1 MSEPMPGTPMT
12 NVERKQHL
20 QGAQKKAADAARA
33 DEINDSDFRAILRDG
48 QKLLRMSEKEFA
60 DELRV
65 SHPRLNRWLHGRDL
79 PHPVMRPG
87 IAAWVAH
94 KLSASAGKR

>member
-1 MSEPMPGTPMT
+1 MSEPMPGTSMT
-12 NVERKQHL
+12 NVEREQHL
-20 QGAQKKAADAARA
+20 QGAQKKAADAAKA
-33 DEINDSDFRAILRDG
+33 DEIKDSDFRAILRDG
-48 QKLLRMSEKEFA
+48 QKLLKMSEKEFA

-65 SHPRLNRWLHGRDL
+65 SHPRLKRWLHGKDL

-94 KLSASAGKR
+94 KLSASAGNE

>member
-12 NVERKQHL
+12 NFEREQHL
-20 QGAQKKAADAARA
+20 QAAQKKAADAAKA

-48 QKLLRMSEKEFA
+48 QKLLRMSEREFA

-65 SHPRLNRWLHGRDL
+65 SHPRLNRWLHGKDL
-79 PHPVMRPG
+79 PRRRVRKS
-87 IAAWVAH
+87 IVNWVVNQY
-94 KLSASAGKR
+94 STRMGT

>member
-1 MSEPMPGTPMT
+1 MSKPMPDTSRT
-12 NVERKQHL
+12 NVEREQ
-20 QGAQKKAADAARA
+20 QFQAVQKKAADAARA
-33 DEINDSDFRAILRDG
+33 EEIKDSDFRTILRDG
-48 QKLLRMSEKEFA
+48 QKLLKMSEREFA

-65 SHPRLNRWLHGRDL
+65 SHPRLNRWLHGKDL

-94 KLSASAGKR
+94 KLSASAGNK

>member
-1 MSEPMPGTPMT
+1 MT
-12 NVERKQHL
+12 NVEREQHL
-20 QGAQKKAADAARA
+20 QGAQKKAADAAKA
-33 DEINDSDFRAILRDG
+33 EEIKDSDFQAILRDG
-48 QKLLRMSEKEFA
+48 RNLLKMSEKEFA

-65 SHPRLNRWLHGRDL
+65 SHPRLNRWLHGKDL

-94 KLSASAGKR
+94 KLSASAGNK

>member
-33 DEINDSDFRAILRDG
+33 DEINDSDFQAILRDG

-65 SHPRLNRWLHGRDL
+65 SHPRLNRWLHGKDL

>member
-1 MSEPMPGTPMT
+1 MSEPMPGTSMT
-12 NVERKQHL
+12 NVEREQHL
-20 QGAQKKAADAARA
+20 QGAQKKASDAARA
-33 DEINDSDFRAILRDG
+33 DEIKDSDFRAILRDG
-48 QKLLRMSEKEFA
+48 QQLLNVSEKEFA

-65 SHPRLNRWLHGRDL
+65 SHPRLNRWLHGKDL

-94 KLSASAGKR
+94 KLSASARNK

>member
-1 MSEPMPGTPMT
+1 MPEPMPGTSMT
-12 NVERKQHL
+12 DVEREQRL
-20 QGAQKKAADAARA
+20 QAAHKKAANAAKA
-33 DEINDSDFRAILRDG
+33 EQIEASDFRTILRDG
-48 QKLLRMSEKEFA
+48 QELLRMSEREFA

-65 SHPRLNRWLHGRDL
+65 SHPRLNRWLHGKDL

-94 KLSASAGKR
+94 KLSASAGKK